1 MTAYNRETIV
11 NALAARGIPYQI
23 LGREIEADVLGT
35 GHKTHKINPAK
46 GVYLDSATGAG
57 GTIEGLLHGMDLTPS
72 PSVASDQPIA
82 RQTDNSQ
89 LARTLWNNAW
99 ACKNPDELYNGPD
112 LNGLSAMNK
121 GTRRAQ
127 WQTARDVVVQYLSN
141 RGLDDAHWLGQ
152 VRIGLPDRFSP
163 EGTRAVMITP
173 MRRDGNICGIQ
184 QAFINDEGHKLDRKM
199 LGRKGVFRLPPPPE
213 ATPLPLTSSAQ
224 EKDILLLGEGFET
237 TAVAIQASGLPG
249 IVAYDVGGV
258 QKWAMEQ
265 AEAAHKP
272 ANLGT
277 AVPVIGFLVDRDIN
291 RVGQRGARDA
301 ISSLDEAGLAAR
313 YLEPSIQVIGE
324 HKGADWS
331 DARQELGPDGIRAAL
346 TQCINQQNN
355 LVAYREAHGHEV
367 DAALSL
373 PDDHKRASGIAA
385 VVPYMSPRQINRA
398 LEDPYWVV
406 RLNAL
411 YTLQMAGRTEEI
423 DTTHAKNLV
432 KDKIPAINKRA
443 VAAFQDRFAP
453 YPSKKK
459 EVSMQQPSI
468 STDPNDSRD
477 VAAIL
482 GLPDNTNFDNPIP
495 PQTPPER
502 SLNMEQQANA
512 PQTTRQYPRMEASLK
527 AQDETWYQAS
537 LYADKEGQLKGTV
550 SITNKDQSLD
560 ERHKVEYEAKN
571 DKKGRPFLHAK
582 VQIPDRPDV
591 HVFVRPDDKNEVA
604 MVSFTELKNRKH
616 QQIEGQGGT
625 LKPNEAARTAG
636 AKDKTIQAIGEKLG
650 VNHIEGPAPDKEK
663 RQYPRMESALKA
675 HDGTWYTA
683 GVYADKDGQLMATV
697 RINHQETGL
706 DEHHRVSFEE
716 REGSSS
722 GRYYSAKI
730 EREDK
735 PSVFMNVQ
743 APTMKEGDIRIART
757 DFTEFHPE
765 EEDKNKRFDRIQ
777 GQGGWLKP
785 NEAMLAKGDK
795 DHTMQ
800 FMREKLN
807 VDPVKQVEQAKAKA
821 KGVER

>member
-1 MTAYNRETIV
+1 
-11 NALAARGIPYQI
+11 
-23 LGREIEADVLGT
+23 
-35 GHKTHKINPAK
+35 
-46 GVYLDSATGAG
+46 
-57 GTIEGLLHGMDLTPS
+57 
-72 PSVASDQPIA
+72 
-82 RQTDNSQ
+82 
-89 LARTLWNNAW
+89 
-99 ACKNPDELYNGPD
+99 
-112 LNGLSAMNK
+112 MNK
-121 GTRRAQ
+121 GARRAQ
-127 WQTARDVVVQYLSN
+127 WQVARDVTVQYLSH
-141 RGLDDAHWLGQ
+141 RGLEDAHWLGQ
-152 VRIGLPDRFSP
+152 VRIRLPDRFSP
-163 EGTRAVMITP
+163 EGTRAVMVTP

-184 QAFINDEGHKLDRKM
+184 QAFIDEDGQKLDRKM
-199 LGRKGVFRLPPPPE
+199 LGRKGVIRLPPPPE
-213 ATPLPLTSSAQ
+213 ASPLPITRSAQ
-224 EKDILLLGEGFET
+224 EKDMLLLGEGFET

-249 IVAYDVGGV
+249 IVAYDVGVV

-272 ANLGT
+272 ANRGT

-291 RVGQRGARDA
+291 KVGQRGARDA
-301 ISSLDEAGLAAR
+301 ISSLDEVGLAAR
-313 YLEPSIQVIGE
+313 YLEPSIQVIGGS
-324 HKGADWS
+324 KGADWA

-346 TQCINQQNN
+346 TQCIDQQNN
-355 LVAYREAHGHEV
+355 LAAYRETHSHEV
-367 DAALSL
+367 DAALAL

-385 VVPYMSPRQINRA
+385 VVPYMSPRQVNRA

-406 RLNAL
+406 RLNTL

-423 DTTHAKNLV
+423 DRTHAKNLV
-432 KDKIPAINKRA
+432 EDKIPAINKRA

-495 PQTPPER
+495 PQT
-502 SLNMEQQANA
+502 L
-512 PQTTRQYPRMEASLK
+512 RQYPRMEASLK
-527 AQDETWYQAS
+527 AQDETWYQAG
-537 LYADKEGQLKGTV
+537 LYADNKGQLKGTV
-550 SITNKDQSLD
+550 SITNKGQSLD

-591 HVFVRPDDKNEVA
+591 HVFVRPDDKSEVA

-625 LKPNEAARTAG
+625 LKPNDAARTNG
-636 AKDKTIQAIGEKLG
+636 AKDKTIQVIGEKLG
-650 VNHIEGPAPDKEK
+650 VNYLEGPAPDKEK

-675 HDGTWYTA
+675 QDGTWYTA
-683 GVYADKDGQLMATV
+683 GVYADKDGQLKATV

-706 DEHHRVSFEE
+706 DEHHKVSFEE

-743 APTMKEGDIRIART
+743 APTMKDGDIRIART

-785 NEAMLAKGDK
+785 NEAMLTKGDK

-800 FMREKLN
+800 FMREKLL